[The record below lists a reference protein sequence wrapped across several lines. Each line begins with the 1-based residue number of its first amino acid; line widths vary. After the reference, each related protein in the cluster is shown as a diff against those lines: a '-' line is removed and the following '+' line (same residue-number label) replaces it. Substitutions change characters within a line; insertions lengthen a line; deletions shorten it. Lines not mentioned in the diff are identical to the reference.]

1 MLPPSLEGDNVTW
14 QWVPFWSQVLWLLC
28 RRKSNI
34 WWPCIIFFWKEPWRL
49 QVFLNP
55 YKATKLFP
63 NMRNYFRNKCKQSLS
78 CVQWSYQGATE
89 RCLLFNKSSSSS
101 FAPGFISGPKCCKKE
116 YGTKYC
122 SGIYQTT
129 TPAPKPQATT
139 TQKPKSCECGRYF
152 NQTSAS
158 ARIWNGQKADPMRDP
173 WIVYLKAMHVR
184 IFQNIFSFYWILKY

>member
-1 MLPPSLEGDNVTW
+1 
-14 QWVPFWSQVLWLLC
+14 
-28 RRKSNI
+28 
-34 WWPCIIFFWKEPWRL
+34 
-49 QVFLNP
+49 
-55 YKATKLFP
+55 
-63 NMRNYFRNKCKQSLS
+63 MRNYFRNKCKQSLS

-184 IFQNIFSFYWILKY
+184 IFQNIFSFYWILKYQSLKSISKEYQFITQLVVEHSFLRNTS